1 MSINLHLSDVFS
13 WLNWAYVYFRKEDP
27 RSEVLSFYQ
36 IKGVCDINMIYIIGD
51 VHPDHL
57 DKCWITGFSTVKLF
71 FSSL

>member
-1 MSINLHLSDVFS
+1 MSINLHLSDAFS
-13 WLNWAYVYFRKEDP
+13 WLNWAYVYFRKENP